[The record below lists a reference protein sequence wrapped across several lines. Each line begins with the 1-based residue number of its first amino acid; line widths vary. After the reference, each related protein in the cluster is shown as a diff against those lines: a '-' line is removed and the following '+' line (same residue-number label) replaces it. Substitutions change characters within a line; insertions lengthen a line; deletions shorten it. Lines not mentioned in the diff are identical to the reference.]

1 MAALGIAADVAEL
14 AATAAATHNDLVDAW
29 EKRECG
35 AECMTSMTSM
45 LSRTV
50 VIRRYL
56 DVSPICSAVT
66 SLSTGKISKW
76 YK

>member
-14 AATAAATHNDLVDAW
+14 AATDAATHNDLVDAW

-35 AECMTSMTSM
+35 AECMTSMQ
-45 LSRTV
+45 SRTV

-66 SLSTGKISKW
+66 SLSTGKIS
-76 YK
+76 